1 MFKITKL
8 TNLSLINRGL
18 EFKRVK
24 NKTLPVFCFFLV
36 ILLRFI
42 ISVVVL
48 EMASSGPVTE
58 DMRRQK
64 ALEDYRKKL
73 IEHKELDSKLK
84 KSMHNKD

>member
-1 MFKITKL
+1 
-8 TNLSLINRGL
+8 
-18 EFKRVK
+18 
-24 NKTLPVFCFFLV
+24 
-36 ILLRFI
+36 
-42 ISVVVL
+42 
-48 EMASSGPVTE
+48 MASSGPVTE